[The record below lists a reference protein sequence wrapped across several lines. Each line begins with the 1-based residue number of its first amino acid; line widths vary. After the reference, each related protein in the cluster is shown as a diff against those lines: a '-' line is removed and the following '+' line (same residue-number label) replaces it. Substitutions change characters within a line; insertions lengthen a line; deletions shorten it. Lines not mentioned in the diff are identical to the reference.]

1 MLIDDSKEKLEGDLF
16 SEIMEDMGF
25 DYLNNF
31 FSLNELVIF
40 GMVIFDKE
48 NYKKDY
54 FTDDERGFNM
64 SKNGEEE
71 KVTFYDET
79 FYIHKTKI

>member
-1 MLIDDSKEKLEGDLF
+1 
-16 SEIMEDMGF
+16 
-25 DYLNNF
+25 
-31 FSLNELVIF
+31 
-40 GMVIFDKE
+40 MVIFDKE